1 MGPRIRSTT
10 TVKWAEAIT
19 ERVQAV
25 ADQLGIKDDKLMD
38 INSATADQLQCL
50 SGIGAFYARKIVE
63 GRPYQNTD
71 ELVAKNILPQS
82 TYDKMKDWIV
92 ARQP

>member
-19 ERVQAV
+19 ARVQAV

-50 SGIGAFYARKIVE
+50 SGIGALYARKIVE

>member
-19 ERVQAV
+19 ARVQAV
-25 ADQLGIKDDKLMD
+25 ADQLGIEDDKLMD

-50 SGIGAFYARKIVE
+50 SGIGAVYARKIVE

-71 ELVAKNILPQS
+71 ELVAKNILLQS